1 MMEFVSWDDEIPNV
15 LWKNKKWSKP
25 PIRKCINSGKKIFEL
40 KMGSVKYHQIKQ
52 LGNFSD
58 VQVNQ
63 VK

>member
-1 MMEFVSWDDEIPNV
+1 MNFPMYYGKIKNGPNHQSENVSIV
-15 LWKNKKWSKP
+15 V
-25 PIRKCINSGKKIFEL
+25 KKIFEL

-58 VQVNQ
+58 VQTNQ